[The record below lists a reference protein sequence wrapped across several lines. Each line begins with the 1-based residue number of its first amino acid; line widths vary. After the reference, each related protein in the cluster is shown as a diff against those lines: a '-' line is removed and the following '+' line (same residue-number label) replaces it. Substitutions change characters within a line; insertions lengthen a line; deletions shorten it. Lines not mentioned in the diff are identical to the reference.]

1 MKASVSLFHTWV
13 VVGITCDYACENPLE
28 MVECW
33 TNSRQP
39 KARQG
44 SRLHIAKATN
54 TKCKAFFFFRMT
66 SILGGNLS
74 IPTDKRPNLN
84 WPKQKE
90 NGLAVV
96 MSCPEVALSAAQLDP
111 GDPV

>member
-54 TKCKAFFFFRMT
+54 TKCKVFFF
-66 SILGGNLS
+66 
-74 IPTDKRPNLN
+74 
-84 WPKQKE
+84 
-90 NGLAVV
+90 
-96 MSCPEVALSAAQLDP
+96 
-111 GDPV
+111 